1 MPPKAKA
8 KKGKKEKG
16 SRPSSASANAGDG
29 TGPTV
34 ETLQATIAQLQAE
47 KEQEQRERNYYQLE
61 RDKVTSFW
69 EITKRELSELSSS
82 LRNKERQLEE
92 QEERHQIEMKV
103 YKQKVRHLLYEH
115 KVTADNLK
123 MESEVASKLQDDE
136 HRDREHEL
144 DKDKRS
150 LKVSMKEQE
159 LSHEETIRKLKMDND
174 KNITKLRQ
182 EFERQVRELQLKY
195 EKKMKTLRDELELRR
210 KAEVH
215 EIEERKNEHINE
227 LMNKHAKSFAE
238 IKAYYNEIT
247 TNNLD
252 LIRTLKEEVDMMKKK
267 EAKNEKLMFE
277 IAQEN
282 KRLSEPLTNALNQV
296 EQLRS
301 ELANY
306 EKDKMSLKNSKARLK
321 LLEDQL
327 KSLNWE
333 HEVLQQRFHK
343 VVGERDELYE
353 KFEKAL
359 LDIQQRTG
367 FKNLLLERK
376 LENVSEALEKK
387 DAQLGEV
394 LKAANLDPSVLGS
407 VTAKLEEILEGKNRM
422 IKDMQYELARVTKSH
437 NDMLRT
443 VEAKLGQY
451 GIPVEDLGFVPA
463 SIQNTNPSL
472 VLGQQP
478 AGLV

>member
-1 MPPKAKA
+1 
-8 KKGKKEKG
+8 
-16 SRPSSASANAGDG
+16 
-29 TGPTV
+29 
-34 ETLQATIAQLQAE
+34 
-47 KEQEQRERNYYQLE
+47 
-61 RDKVTSFW
+61 
-69 EITKRELSELSSS
+69 
-82 LRNKERQLEE
+82 
-92 QEERHQIEMKV
+92 
-103 YKQKVRHLLYEH
+103 
-115 KVTADNLK
+115 VTADKLK
-123 MESEVASKLQDDE
+123 LEAEVAGKLQDDE
-136 HRDREHEL
+136 HREREHEL

-150 LKVSMKEQE
+150 LKISLKEQE
-159 LSHEETIRKLKMDND
+159 LAHEETIRKLRMDND

-195 EKKMKTLRDELELRR
+195 EKKMKTLREDMELRR

-227 LMNKHAKSFAE
+227 LMNKHAKAFSE
-238 IKAYYNEIT
+238 IKAYYNDIT

-296 EQLRS
+296 EQLRA

-306 EKDKMSLKNSKARLK
+306 QKDKMTLKNSKARLK

-327 KSLNWE
+327 KSLSWE
-333 HEVLQQRFHK
+333 HEVLQQRFSK
-343 VVGERDELYE
+343 VVSERDDLYD
-353 KFEKAL
+353 KFERAL

-376 LENVSEALEKK
+376 LENVSEQLEKK

-407 VTAKLEEILEGKNRM
+407 VTAKLEEILEGKNRL
-422 IKDMQYELARVTKSH
+422 IKDMQYELAKVTKSH
-437 NDMLRT
+437 NDLLRT
-443 VEAKLGQY
+443 VEAKLNQY
-451 GIPVEDLGFVPA
+451 GIPMDDLGFVP
-463 SIQNTNPSL
+463 QNLQATLPNI
-472 VLGQQP
+472 VVGQQP